1 MDKKIIKFN
10 DTQIQKQK
18 FHLHKSPYTI
28 NSIVFHIIV
37 VFNKASFG
45 KKDFKFFIGYK
56 DLEKIRPSII
66 FVPKT
71 SAYRRRFDET

>member
-18 FHLHKSPYTI
+18 FHLHKSSYTI
-28 NSIVFHIIV
+28 NSIVVHIIV
-37 VFNKASFG
+37 VFNKASFS
-45 KKDFKFFIGYK
+45 KKGFNFFIGYK
-56 DLEKIRPSII
+56 DVEKIRPSII

-71 SAYRRRFDET
+71 SAYRRRFDKT